1 MSLYPTLPTAPPD
14 FNFRLENIR
23 GVEEFLNAE
32 IKERDHLQKKFKR
45 CESTA
50 KIVDT
55 TLTAV
60 TVVSAGSGVA
70 AISTGIGIPV
80 SIALGS
86 LGLATSIVSSIVR
99 KLIKVYAV
107 KAKKHSD
114 ITVVAQTILDGITC
128 LISKA
133 INNGD
138 ISPEEFETIMKEKE
152 RYLTKKMEIRSKVK
166 RIIHDITDSQR
177 QDILEQGRQE
187 GRQEIAKKLIS
198 PLDGT

>member
-14 FNFRLENIR
+14 FNFRLGNIR
-23 GVEEFLNAE
+23 AVEEFLNTE
-32 IKERDHLQKKFKR
+32 IKERDHLQKKFAR

-55 TLTAV
+55 TLTSV
-60 TVVSAGSGVA
+60 TVVSTGGGIATLC
-70 AISTGIGIPV
+70 TGIGIPA

-86 LGLATSIVSSIVR
+86 LGLATSIASSIAR
-99 KLIKVYAV
+99 KLTKVYAV

-128 LISKA
+128 LVSKA

-138 ISPEEFETIMKEKE
+138 ISPEEFDTIMKEKE

-166 RIIHDITDSQR
+166 RIIHEITESQR
-177 QDILEQGRQE
+177 QEILKQGRQE
-187 GRQEIAKKLIS
+187 GREEIAKKLII